1 MDKIIE
7 QGIVGIV
14 TGILTTVLIFL
25 ARNFWTTKI
34 VPFLEKTRYQGVM
47 LAGQW
52 YGTSENTDEEQGEIF
67 WNEATLFLDQNA
79 HDLSGLFIFKFKNSE
94 KDFVLDFN
102 VRGYIWEGYVTLNF
116 TPKDRRVTSYA
127 TALLKLHSGGC
138 MLVGGWLFRN
148 VNEEYVAHTALSL
161 GRELESTANKLSNKD
176 AEKLGASS

>member
-7 QGIVGIV
+7 QGIFGIV

-25 ARNFWTTKI
+25 ARNFWNSKI

-52 YGTSENTDEEQGEIF
+52 NGTSENNDESQGEIF
-67 WNEATLFLDQNA
+67 WNEATLFLDQKA
-79 HDLSGLFIFKFKNSE
+79 HDLSGYFIFKFKNSE
-94 KDFVLDFN
+94 KNFVINFD
-102 VRGYIWEGYVTLNF
+102 VKGYIWEGYVTLNF

-138 MLVGGWLFRN
+138 LLVGGWLFRH
-148 VNEEYVAHTALSL
+148 VNEEYVVYTALSL
-161 GRELESTANKLSNKD
+161 GRELER
-176 AEKLGASS
+176 E